1 MAVLVRRK
9 GVQVVPIIAPE
20 VVDQAVAVFIDSIES
35 IDGLTCLDMD
45 GAYQVGMQQ
54 GHPGIDHPDDKSGL
68 RLIKEVRLR
77 PADVETGGAGLPV
90 DDLSCVAERPL
101 LRVFRIQRIEFA
113 HMVRFGGLHDG
124 LLGQLA
130 GKLHRS
136 GRGGVVG
143 IGIDAKKFDM
153 LGQPKPF
160 ARLEFGDIRLRRVG
174 VVLDQHHT
182 RTKVSGE
189 GCDDRAKI
197 EEKAA

>member
-77 PADVETGGAGLPV
+77 PADVETGGA
-90 DDLSCVAERPL
+90 
-101 LRVFRIQRIEFA
+101 
-113 HMVRFGGLHDG
+113 
-124 LLGQLA
+124 
-130 GKLHRS
+130 
-136 GRGGVVG
+136 
-143 IGIDAKKFDM
+143 
-153 LGQPKPF
+153 
-160 ARLEFGDIRLRRVG
+160 
-174 VVLDQHHT
+174 
-182 RTKVSGE
+182 
-189 GCDDRAKI
+189 
-197 EEKAA
+197 